1 MLEGMLATLGA
12 ALMTALG
19 EAVALRFKTRLP
31 HLAAFAAGSLVATAL
46 LDLIPEA
53 LELWTDDR
61 ALLMLVAGG
70 GFLLFYTL
78 ERLTLFHAH
87 PEEEASAAHTRVGA
101 LGAVGVT
108 LQSLL
113 DGAAIGLG
121 FEAGADV
128 GLLVGLAVL
137 LHKLSDGASTV
148 GLILVSGNPS
158 REAFKWL
165 ALASLA
171 PLVGF
176 GLTALF
182 SLSTAGLAALLAFF
196 AGTFLFLG
204 ASHLLPKAHE
214 ADPAPEVAVATLV
227 GFGLVALVGWLVN
240 VG

>member
-1 MLEGMLATLGA
+1 MTVLG
-12 ALMTALG
+12 G
-19 EAVALRFKTRLP
+19 VVALRFKARLP
-31 HLAAFAAGSLVATAL
+31 HLAAFAAGSLLATAL
-46 LDLIPEA
+46 LNLIPEG
-53 LELWTDDR
+53 LELWSGER
-61 ALLMLVAGG
+61 APLMLVTGG

-87 PEEEASAAHTRVGA
+87 PEDEAPAAHTRVGA
-101 LGAVGVT
+101 FGAAGVA

-113 DGAAIGLG
+113 DGAGIGLG
-121 FEAGADV
+121 FEAGSEV

-137 LHKLSDGASTV
+137 LHKLCDGASTV
-148 GLILVSGNPS
+148 GLMLASGNPS
-158 REAFKWL
+158 REAHKWL

-176 GLTALF
+176 GLTAFF
-182 SLSTAGLAALLAFF
+182 SLSSASLAALLAFF

-227 GFGLVALVGWLVN
+227 GFGSVALVGRLV
-240 VG
+240 GAG